1 MGLKKGR
8 INMNIHEIVKDAIK
22 NHKQKIELTQWAI
35 MSSISSLVYSEYLRG
50 IVQKQVPVRILMV
63 PSIKYVHELLNPDN
77 QFMQLLS
84 EKLID
89 GISKNNTFMKYADA
103 PELVMFQEDNIE
115 IMKTIFDLYIIP
127 NISRRIPETIS
138 KKFGLDDEKQQTFQ
152 ENREADLFG
161 RKPLNDDQLNYIIE
175 ETVLHLLTL
184 LPTIRKDIEIP
195 ENNMSIQVGEN
206 EIISIDHENAI
217 CAILLN
223 DNIISNEAVIGLIKF
238 VTSTNIESMLV
249 DINGNAKEI
258 AAVKKNGDIVK
269 YLINTNVFNRV
280 ALIKLHEIDNVENE

>member
-1 MGLKKGR
+1 
-8 INMNIHEIVKDAIK
+8 MNIHEIVKDAIK

-35 MSSISSLVYSEYLRG
+35 MSSISSLVYSEYLRR

-103 PELVMFQEDNIE
+103 PELVMFREDNIE

-152 ENREADLFG
+152 ENREADLFD
-161 RKPLNDDQLNYIIE
+161 RKPLNNDQLNYIIE
-175 ETVLHLLTL
+175 ETVLQLLSL
-184 LPTIRKDIEIP
+184 LPTIKKDVEIP
-195 ENNMSIQVGEN
+195 ENNMSIQVGESD
-206 EIISIDHENAI
+206 IISIDHENAI

-223 DNIISNEAVIGLIKF
+223 DNVITNESVIDLIKF
-238 VTSTNIESMLV
+238 VTSTNIESMIV
-249 DINGNAKEI
+249 DVNGNKREI

-280 ALIKLHEIDNVENE
+280 ALIKLHEIDNGKNE

>member
-1 MGLKKGR
+1 
-8 INMNIHEIVKDAIK
+8 MNIHEIIKDAIK

-50 IVQKQVPVRILMV
+50 IVQKQVPVRIIMV

-103 PELVMFQEDNIE
+103 PELIMFQEDNIE

-152 ENREADLFG
+152 ENREADLFD

-195 ENNMSIQVGEN
+195 ENNMSIQVGED

-238 VTSTNIESMLV
+238 VTSTNIEPMLV
-249 DINGNAKEI
+249 DINGNKKEI
-258 AAVKKNGDIVK
+258 AAVKKNGDIVE
-269 YLINTNVFNRV
+269 YIISTNVFNRV
-280 ALIKLHEIDNVENE
+280 ALIKLHEIDNVKNE